1 MVQKLRPFV
10 RFEDF
15 TTNALNG
22 HLAWYISEQLQIK
35 EADVKINRTLV
46 DFDSF
51 PLHDPETGKVI
62 TCQYIYADTSVGVF
76 RICWDMADVLF
87 MGMGEDAFP
96 TEMDL
101 P

>member
-1 MVQKLRPFV
+1 LRPFV

-15 TTNALNG
+15 TTNAQNEL
-22 HLAWYISEQLQIK
+22 LTWYISEQLQIK

-46 DFDSF
+46 DFECF
-51 PLHDPETGKVI
+51 QPHDPETGKII
-62 TCQYIYADTSVGVF
+62 TCQFIYADSSVGVF
-76 RICWDMADVLF
+76 RIGWNMDDVLF
-87 MGMGEDAFP
+87 VGMAKDGFP